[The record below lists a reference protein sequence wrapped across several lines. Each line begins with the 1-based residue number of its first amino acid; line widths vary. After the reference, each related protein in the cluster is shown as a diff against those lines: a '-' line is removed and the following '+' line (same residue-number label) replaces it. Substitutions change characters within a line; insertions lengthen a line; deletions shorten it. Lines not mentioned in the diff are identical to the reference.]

1 MRKIDVDFC
10 LTWHHCFTENFHE
23 VNEMYTIYLKNCVVG
38 NATVELEFFLSDN
51 GWGLE
56 PNYDIMSVWYLA
68 PTDTP
73 EEKRWVNI
81 VDTLADFVEIDKQLQ
96 ERWVEVMRQFQ
107 DAADDDYD
115 GGM

>member
-1 MRKIDVDFC
+1 
-10 LTWHHCFTENFHE
+10 
-23 VNEMYTIYLKNCVVG
+23 MYTIYLKNCVVG

-56 PNYDIMSVWYLA
+56 PNYDSMSVWYLA

>member
-1 MRKIDVDFC
+1 
-10 LTWHHCFTENFHE
+10 
-23 VNEMYTIYLKNCVVG
+23 MYTIYLKNCVVG
-38 NATVELEFFLSDN
+38 NATVELKFFLSDN

-56 PNYDIMSVWYLA
+56 PNYDSMSVWYLA

-81 VDTLADFVEIDKQLQ
+81 VDTLADFVDIEKQLQ

-107 DAADDDYD
+107 DAADDDYN